1 MKLNDNILQLPIA
14 NSQQQKTEFKPISGQ
29 SSTVKEDKVIKNP
42 KTKKQINSSITNLEK
57 GFQHFLGRY
66 KKYRL

>member
-14 NSQQQKTEFKPISGQ
+14 NSQQQKTEFKPIYGQ
-29 SSTVKEDKVIKNP
+29 SSTVKEDKVIKKP

-57 GFQHFLGRY
+57 GFLHFLGR
-66 KKYRL
+66 

>member
-57 GFQHFLGRY
+57 GFLHFLGRY
-66 KKYRL
+66 KKYRM